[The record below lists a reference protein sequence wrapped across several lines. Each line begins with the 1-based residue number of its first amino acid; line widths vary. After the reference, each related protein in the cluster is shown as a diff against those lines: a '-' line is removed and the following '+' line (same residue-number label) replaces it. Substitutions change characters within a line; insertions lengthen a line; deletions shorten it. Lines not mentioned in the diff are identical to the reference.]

1 MWSSKYGELNK
12 SLMDDLL
19 LLSTAERIKKIKKYP
34 KREYLV
40 IEENIEVIREFIKN
54 IFKSA
59 FTNQQVI
66 DNDYNFIDDFELSL
80 IVKDII
86 FILYT
91 SNGSI
96 YKDVFLSSYIA
107 NIKNNKLQIEQI
119 VRGILNLG
127 NNVIFPMVK
136 DLFNF
141 EDIFIEDLIFNKDN
155 KNEITLVAIKFL
167 N

>member
-1 MWSSKYGELNK
+1 MWNSKYGELNK
-12 SLMDDLL
+12 NLMDDLL
-19 LLSTAERIKKIKKYP
+19 LLSTAEKIRKIKKYP
-34 KREYLV
+34 KREYLI
-40 IEENIEVIREFIKN
+40 IEENIEVIKESIKN
-54 IFKSA
+54 ILKSA
-59 FTNQQVI
+59 FQNQQII
-66 DNDYNFIDDFELSL
+66 DNDSNFIDDFELNL
-80 IVKDII
+80 IINDII

-91 SNGSI
+91 SNNNRH
-96 YKDVFLSSYIA
+96 KEMFLGSYIA
-107 NIKNNKLQIEQI
+107 HIKNNKLYIEMI
-119 VRGILNLG
+119 VNNILRLG